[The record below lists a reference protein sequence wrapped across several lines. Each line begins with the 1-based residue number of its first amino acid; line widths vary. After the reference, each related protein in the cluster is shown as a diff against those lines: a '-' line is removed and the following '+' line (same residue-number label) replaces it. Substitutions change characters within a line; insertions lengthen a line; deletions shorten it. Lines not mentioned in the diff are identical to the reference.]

1 MAQKVT
7 LLLVLTL
14 IGIPALS
21 QQAESG
27 KKNGTAAE
35 QSIRGVLDQQ
45 VAAWNRGDLREFMAG
60 YWNSPGLTFYS
71 GSTVTSGW
79 QATLERYQKRY
90 QSPGSAMGTLDFS
103 QLEIHPSG
111 DLAWVGGHW
120 HLKMPDGKD
129 LGGVFTLVFRK
140 LPEGWKIVH
149 DHTC

>member
-1 MAQKVT
+1 MLRKLA
-7 LLLVLTL
+7 LLLFLTL
-14 IGIPALS
+14 VGIPVVA
-21 QQAESG
+21 QDGPPMNAD
-27 KKNGTAAE
+27 TASEKA
-35 QSIRGVLDQQ
+35 IRGVLDNQT
-45 VAAWNRGDLREFMAG
+45 AAWNRGDLRGFMAG
-60 YWNSPGLTFYS
+60 YWNSPELTFYS
-71 GSTVTSGW
+71 GNTVTSGW

-90 QSPGSAMGTLDFS
+90 QSPGAAMGKLDFS

-111 DLAWVGGHW
+111 DMAWVGGHW